1 MAIPAWTREEVDAIA
16 QKQSEAI
23 AKLAASPLNIYGLS
37 IPEIEMV
44 CESKR
49 PRQSGGVF
57 WIGEKHEAVWR
68 KMRDLTLDELVS
80 KFGQQIQNRRIL
92 EAVLGD

>member
-1 MAIPAWTREEVDAIA
+1 MTEWTWEKVDAVA
-16 QKQSEAI
+16 QKQSKAI
-23 AKLAASPLNIYGLS
+23 TLVTDSPLNTYGLS
-37 IPEIEMV
+37 RSEVALI

-57 WIGEKHEAVWR
+57 WIGERHEAIWR
-68 KMRDLTLDELVS
+68 EMRDLPLDDLVS
-80 KFGQQIQNRRIL
+80 KFGQEIQNRRIL